1 MYFNMANLAKICAAA
16 YVAVVLVAPGVD
28 AQGCTQCVTGFTNE
42 VPPAIWA
49 GSNCNKYDPEK
60 VDWDALRDVCAMLA
74 LGMHLQ
80 YIRMRC

>member
-1 MYFNMANLAKICAAA
+1 MAKVAKICAAA

-49 GSNCNKYDPEK
+49 GSNCNRYDPEK

-74 LGMHLQ
+74 LECILS
-80 YIRMRC
+80 IFAMRC